1 MKKTTIA
8 VVILHY
14 NDFEMTRQYIENL
27 RKLKWNDVT
36 HQFIIVDNNSP
47 DGSGVELYEYFK
59 ADADTSVI
67 LLSEN
72 IGFARGNNKGIVFAK
87 DELDADLIVVSNN
100 DIDVKTK
107 DFPRLLI
114 REYAASNF
122 AVYGPD
128 IYSLS
133 KKMHQNPMRQAFAY
147 ATLFTYLIWF
157 LSCEASNAKLR
168 YRLKDYV
175 AMFVLFLAYFSFGMM
190 FEPVIGLCLYVAVY
204 VVTIRLF
211 MPDVWNFA
219 FDIVKSLHGKGTVKS
234 K

>member
-1 MKKTTIA
+1 MLILG
-8 VVILHY
+8 VVTNAL
-14 NDFEMTRQYIENL
+14 FYIQDKRME
-27 RKLKWNDVT
+27 
-36 HQFIIVDNNSP
+36 
-47 DGSGVELYEYFK
+47 
-59 ADADTSVI
+59 
-67 LLSEN
+67 
-72 IGFARGNNKGIVFAK
+72 
-87 DELDADLIVVSNN
+87 
-100 DIDVKTK
+100 
-107 DFPRLLI
+107 
-114 REYAASNF
+114 
-122 AVYGPD
+122 
-128 IYSLS
+128 
-133 KKMHQNPMRQAFAY
+133 AFAY